1 MPRTYKPRATAP
13 TWVDDS
19 IRPVDTAVFDTRF
32 RDGELKIDE
41 AIQTDAKQNRRAA
54 LDGVIVKRH
63 VDLVNDAIAGTPLDE
78 LYAKLASFTDD
89 FAGFVRWAF
98 PWGEPGTELEHM
110 TGAEAWQLD
119 QQNRISERIRA
130 GGPMGCVIEEDVSS
144 GHGVGKSAQ
153 VAWLILWAISTHEDT
168 RGVVTANTDLQLRT
182 KTWAELATWYNRFI
196 AKSLFTLTA
205 TSIYVA
211 GDKDREKQ
219 WRIDQV
225 PWSAEKTEAFA
236 GLHNQGKRLLIVFDE
251 ASQIHD
257 NVWTV
262 TEGALTDAKTQII
275 WTRYG
280 NPTRTSGKFFQNC
293 SSGKRNTYAR
303 VDSRTV
309 SFTNKAQIQA
319 WVDEYGED
327 SDFVRVR
334 VKGMFPRAGY
344 DNFISPGLVTEARR
358 RKLQPDVYRAYPKI
372 LACDPARFGDD
383 STVITLRQGLKVHWQ
398 IELKGFDGF
407 DIANRLA
414 NLCRDEAPVSCI
426 VYDAIGNGAE
436 LDGALRRVPGLS
448 VPLIPVMWGQP
459 ARDDKQFF
467 NQRSEAW
474 GRMRDYLE
482 HASIPD
488 NDELAEQLTG
498 LSYGYDGRFRI
509 QLESKKDARKRG
521 VKSPDRGDSL
531 ALSQIPDL
539 IDRKISNA
547 KVRPVQRRVVVWSR

>member
-13 TWVDDS
+13 TLFDDS

-219 WRIDQV
+219 
-225 PWSAEKTEAFA
+225 
-236 GLHNQGKRLLIVFDE
+236 
-251 ASQIHD
+251 
-257 NVWTV
+257 
-262 TEGALTDAKTQII
+262 
-275 WTRYG
+275 
-280 NPTRTSGKFFQNC
+280 
-293 SSGKRNTYAR
+293 
-303 VDSRTV
+303 
-309 SFTNKAQIQA
+309 
-319 WVDEYGED
+319 
-327 SDFVRVR
+327 
-334 VKGMFPRAGY
+334 
-344 DNFISPGLVTEARR
+344 
-358 RKLQPDVYRAYPKI
+358 
-372 LACDPARFGDD
+372 
-383 STVITLRQGLKVHWQ
+383 
-398 IELKGFDGF
+398 
-407 DIANRLA
+407 
-414 NLCRDEAPVSCI
+414 
-426 VYDAIGNGAE
+426 
-436 LDGALRRVPGLS
+436 
-448 VPLIPVMWGQP
+448 
-459 ARDDKQFF
+459 
-467 NQRSEAW
+467 
-474 GRMRDYLE
+474 
-482 HASIPD
+482 
-488 NDELAEQLTG
+488 
-498 LSYGYDGRFRI
+498 
-509 QLESKKDARKRG
+509 
-521 VKSPDRGDSL
+521 
-531 ALSQIPDL
+531 
-539 IDRKISNA
+539 
-547 KVRPVQRRVVVWSR
+547 